1 MQPLKLGL
9 AVRCF
14 AFPIGPS
21 AAAAAAAV
29 LTHGCSGRAEPTAQ
43 RLQGKIKQR
52 DPSQGSVCLTC

>member
-21 AAAAAAAV
+21 AAAAAIP
-29 LTHGCSGRAEPTAQ
+29 THGCSGRAEPTAQ

>member
-21 AAAAAAAV
+21 AAAAAI
-29 LTHGCSGRAEPTAQ
+29 LTHGCSGQAELTAQ

-52 DPSQGSVCLTC
+52 DPSQGSVCLPC